1 MGIDRQRLW
10 ELVSLPFR
18 ASGEKPRFVRINRAH
33 VSGVSYLNIGE
44 AGVQLLKDIA
54 DSGMK
59 VKVRTTINPG
69 FAELSEEEARR
80 CDPETLRRQREVADS
95 FLRMGALPTFSCT
108 PYLEDNVPRRGEHL
122 AWAESSA
129 VLFSNTV
136 IGAWTNKESGIGAL
150 AAALIGVTSRTGV
163 HVPEG
168 RLPSVRIEYEGEV
181 SDEVIAGALGY
192 VVGAL
197 SRERIPSI
205 RSEGLLNLG
214 RTMEY
219 LAALGTSG
227 SMPMAVIEGVSPR
240 TGRTPAKRMSTIRVS
255 EADVR
260 HLLGEFKSDGSP
272 QAILI
277 GCPHAVQIPARTI
290 LSLSESKP
298 DLPVFVFTS
307 RRAKRK
313 LERAGLLSRLR
324 ARGVNVLADAC
335 IMWCGLRALGYR
347 SVITNSVKGAHYL
360 RNQMGIDAELR
371 PLSDLAG

>member
-1 MGIDRQRLW
+1 
-10 ELVSLPFR
+10 
-18 ASGEKPRFVRINRAH
+18 
-33 VSGVSYLNIGE
+33 
-44 AGVQLLKDIA
+44 
-54 DSGMK
+54 
-59 VKVRTTINPG
+59 
-69 FAELSEEEARR
+69 
-80 CDPETLRRQREVADS
+80 
-95 FLRMGALPTFSCT
+95 
-108 PYLEDNVPRRGEHL
+108 
-122 AWAESSA
+122 
-129 VLFSNTV
+129 
-136 IGAWTNKESGIGAL
+136 
-150 AAALIGVTSRTGV
+150 
-163 HVPEG
+163 
-168 RLPSVRIEYEGEV
+168 
-181 SDEVIAGALGY
+181 
-192 VVGAL
+192 
-197 SRERIPSI
+197 
-205 RSEGLLNLG
+205 
-214 RTMEY
+214 
-219 LAALGTSG
+219 
-227 SMPMAVIEGVSPR
+227 
-240 TGRTPAKRMSTIRVS
+240 MSTIRVS

-307 RRAKRK
+307 RRVKRK